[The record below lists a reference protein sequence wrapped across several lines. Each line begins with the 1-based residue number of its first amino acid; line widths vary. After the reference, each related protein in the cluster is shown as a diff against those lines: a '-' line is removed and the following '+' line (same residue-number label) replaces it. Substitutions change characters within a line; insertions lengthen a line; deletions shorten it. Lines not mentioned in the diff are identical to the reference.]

1 MKTRSALPRALA
13 APLLTLA
20 LAAGAAPVYLID
32 ATTDGLAPDAGLSNV
47 GFSLTYEDFNFD
59 ALFSLNELLAFTGV
73 FDAGGNYFDALLG
86 TPTATGISGTGAGW
100 LFGDSNGVL
109 ANYSTAAGAF
119 TPFTT
124 GPLAGSVPEPGALAL
139 CLVGFAALG
148 VTQRFGR
155 RFGRQAPLRLGA

>member
-1 MKTRSALPRALA
+1 MKIRSALPRALA

-20 LAAGAAPVYLID
+20 LAAGAAPVYLVD
-32 ATTDGLAPDAGLSNV
+32 ATTNGVAPDAGLSNV

-59 ALFSLNELLAFTGV
+59 TLFSLNELLAFTGV

-86 TPTATGISGTGAGW
+86 TPTLAGITGTGASW
-100 LFGDSNGVL
+100 LFGDSNGLL
-109 ANYSTAAGAF
+109 ANYSAAASAF

-139 CLVGFAALG
+139 CFLGFAAFG
-148 VTQRFGR
+148 VTR
-155 RFGRQAPLRLGA
+155 RFGRPVRG